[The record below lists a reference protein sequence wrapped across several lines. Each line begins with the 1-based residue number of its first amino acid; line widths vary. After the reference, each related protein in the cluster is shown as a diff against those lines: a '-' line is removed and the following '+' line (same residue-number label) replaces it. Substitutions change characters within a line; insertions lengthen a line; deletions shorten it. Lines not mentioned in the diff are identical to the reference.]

1 MTRRRPDPIALVF
14 GSGYLALGVL
24 VIAGHVG
31 TLSDTRWVW
40 PAVLVAVGI
49 IMLGGIV
56 SSRRQPQPMP
66 PPSFHQ
72 HTESEEDAN
81 SY

>member
-1 MTRRRPDPIALVF
+1 MTRRRPNPIALVF
-14 GSGYLALGVL
+14 GSGYVALGVL

-31 TLSDTRWVW
+31 TLSDTRRVW

-49 IMLGGIV
+49 IMLGGIAGG
-56 SSRRQPQPMP
+56 RRRPPPAP

-72 HTESEEDAN
+72 HTESEENAHSD
-81 SY
+81 